1 MEMAIMSESSKDETS
16 KSSMSGWNLEVQESC
31 GRPPPPPLPLPPL
44 PHPPILLFFFY
55 LLTSISGTI
64 SAWLSSFT
72 TDHLTLTGNSNL
84 NMFWNTG
91 PTCHFYSADSSWQSR
106 GTTADWG
113 FMRGSL
119 SDDSA
124 GRMESCDVMETRP
137 LTDTSQQ
144 VQVVCPDAGNH
155 SYPRSMSGAHL
166 RLIE

>member
-1 MEMAIMSESSKDETS
+1 MEMAIMSENSKDETS

-31 GRPPPPPLPLPPL
+31 GRPPSPPPPLPPP
-44 PHPPILLFFFY
+44 PSSHDPSFFY
-55 LLTSISGTI
+55 LLTSISATI
-64 SAWLSSFT
+64 SARPSSFT
-72 TDHLTLTGNSNL
+72 TDHLTQTGNSNL

-91 PTCHFYSADSSWQSR
+91 PTCHFCSADSSWQSR

-113 FMRGSL
+113 FMRASL

-124 GRMESCDVMETRP
+124 RRMESCDVMETRP